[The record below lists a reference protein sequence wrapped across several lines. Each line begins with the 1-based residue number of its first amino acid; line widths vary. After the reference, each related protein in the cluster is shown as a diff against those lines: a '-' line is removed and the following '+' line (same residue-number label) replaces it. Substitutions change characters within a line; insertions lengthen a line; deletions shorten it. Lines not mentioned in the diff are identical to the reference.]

1 MEVKVLGAAREVG
14 RSAILIKGKKTNI
27 ILDYGVRTGREPA
40 FPINVQPK
48 DIDGVLITHAHLD
61 HSGSTPML
69 YLSEGV
75 DAYMTGVTADLSELL
90 IEDLIGI
97 SGFYLPFEH
106 RELREMLKRVKRLSL
121 GDEIQ
126 IGEFKIKF
134 HSAGHLPGATS
145 FVIDDGKS
153 RIMYTGDI
161 DINDTTLLK
170 GADTDYGD
178 LDLVISES
186 TYSQN
191 EHPKRKDVEEDFVE
205 FATQIVEEGGKLLVP
220 AFAAGRAQE
229 IACVL
234 EKAGF
239 RHPVAMD
246 GLALKVNDV
255 LMANQDFLKDS
266 NLYTETIGNVELIRG
281 WNQRRTVTKNPG
293 VIISPAGMMAGGS
306 VIFYNEKLALD
317 AANGISLVAYQV
329 PGTPGR
335 TLIDKGLVM
344 IHGKRVN
351 VKAKVKRFDFSGH
364 CGRGELF
371 ELFKRLK
378 GSPKVLAVH
387 GDEENC
393 VKFSE
398 EIKSKFGFD
407 AVAPKAGESFVVN

>member
-27 ILDYGVRTGREPA
+27 VLDYGIRTGREPA

-75 DAYMTGVTADLSELL
+75 DSYMTGVTADLSALL
-90 IEDLIGI
+90 IQDLIGI
-97 SGFYLPFEH
+97 SGFYLPFEET
-106 RELREMLKRVKRLSL
+106 ELRAMLKRVKRLSL

-134 HSAGHLPGATS
+134 HGAGHLPGATS
-145 FVIDDGKS
+145 LVIDDGTS
-153 RIMYTGDI
+153 RVMYTGDI
-161 DINDTTLLK
+161 DINDTTLLN
-170 GADTDYGD
+170 GANTDYGD
-178 LDLVISES
+178 LELVISES

-191 EHPKRKDVEEDFVE
+191 QHPKRTDVEEDFVE

-239 RHPVAMD
+239 KHPVAMD

-255 LMANQDFLKDS
+255 LMNNLDFLKDP
-266 NLYTETIGNVELIRG
+266 NLFIESIENCEAVKG
-281 WNQRRTVTKNPG
+281 WNQRRNVTKNPG
-293 VIISPAGMMAGGS
+293 VIIAPAGMMAGGS
-306 VIFYNEKLALD
+306 VMFYNEHLALD
-317 AANGISLVAYQV
+317 SANAISLVAYQV

-344 IHGKRVN
+344 IRGRRVN

-364 CGRGELF
+364 TGRDGLF
-371 ELFKRLK
+371 ELFGRFK
-378 GSPKVLAVH
+378 GNPKVLAIH

-398 EIKSKFGFD
+398 EIKTKFGFD
-407 AVAPKAGESFVVN
+407 AVAPKAGESFVVK